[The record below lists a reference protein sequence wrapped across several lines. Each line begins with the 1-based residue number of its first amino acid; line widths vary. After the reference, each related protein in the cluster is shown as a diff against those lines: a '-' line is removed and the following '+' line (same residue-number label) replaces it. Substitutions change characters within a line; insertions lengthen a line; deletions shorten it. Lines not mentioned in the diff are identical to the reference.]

1 MRHVLGRREVRAK
14 CSEENLEQ
22 RDDIEDV
29 NLLGY
34 GLDGWSSN
42 PGTDKMR
49 TRVLS
54 RC

>member
-1 MRHVLGRREVRAK
+1 MRLIVHAACVGK

-42 PGTDKMR
+42 PGTDKMG